1 MNRSVLTLSLVA
13 AMLTTSV
20 SFTALADKEDN
31 GAILGAIVGGIL
43 GNQVGKGNG
52 KTVATGIGIILGAV
66 VGADIGRDLDN
77 NDRRAL
83 EEAQR
88 DAFRRPIGQRTDW
101 DGNNYGSRTGAR
113 GNFRTTRE
121 GYLRTNSRE
130 ICREYEST
138 IITRQKTETKTG
150 IACSSANGSWRE
162 VTSTE
167 VVFRDGSSVRNE
179 TVVVGNNGRRGRVR
193 PVEPVRPSPRPPV
206 VVPTPNY
213 NYASLRG
220 YCQDYDHS
228 QFMIAKQFAAS
239 YNGPYLSQSEATRWA
254 MEYNREHRCG
264 TITEYSSRFQ
274 AALSLA
280 TSYNGLY
287 LSQSEA
293 RNYAAEKAEYLTTS
307 DVAEMTNTIVKLKN
321 FVTSYN
327 GLYKSQSEAGRIAR
341 NWVDRNNCENS
352 SQIQMMWDQF
362 NREYQFATSYNG
374 LYLSQAEARN
384 YALGNVARMSRCSDL
399 LR

>member
-1 MNRSVLTLSLVA
+1 MNRSFLSFSLVA

-20 SFTALADKEDN
+20 SVTALADKEDN
-31 GAILGAIVGGIL
+31 GAIIGAIVGGIL

-52 KTVATGIGIILGAV
+52 KKVATGLGIILGAV
-66 VGADIGRDLDN
+66 VGADIGKDLDN

-88 DAFRRPIGQRTDW
+88 DSFRRPIGERTEW
-101 DGNNYGSRTGAR
+101 DGNSYGSRTGAR

-121 GYLRTNSRE
+121 GYLRSNSRKV
-130 ICREYEST
+130 CREYESV
-138 IITRQKTETKTG
+138 IVTRQKTETKTG

-162 VTSTE
+162 VNTTE
-167 VVFRDGSSVRNE
+167 VVF
-179 TVVVGNNGRRGRVR
+179 NGRRRNGGNYRSG
-193 PVEPVRPSPRPPV
+193 PVRPIEPSRPMPRPPV

-213 NYASLRG
+213 GYGSLRG

-228 QFMIAKQFAAS
+228 QFMIAKQFATS

-254 MEYNREHRCG
+254 LEYNREHRCG
-264 TITEYSSRFQ
+264 TITEFSSRFQ
-274 AALSLA
+274 ALKSLA

-287 LSQSEA
+287 LRETEA
-293 RNYAAEKAEYLTTS
+293 RVYAAEKAEYHTTA
-307 DVAEMTNTIVKLKN
+307 DVAELVNTIAKLKS
-321 FVTSYN
+321 FVTAYN
-327 GLYKSQSEAGRIAR
+327 GLYKGQSDAGRIAR
-341 NWVDRNNCENS
+341 NWTDRNNCENS

-374 LYLSQAEARN
+374 LYLGQTEARN
-384 YALGNVARMSRCSDL
+384 YALGKVSRMSRCSDL

>member
-1 MNRSVLTLSLVA
+1 MNRSFLSYSLVA

-31 GAILGAIVGGIL
+31 GAIIGAIVGGIL

-52 KTVATGIGIILGAV
+52 KTVATGLGIILGAV
-66 VGADIGRDLDN
+66 VGADIGKDLDN

-88 DAFRRPIGQRTDW
+88 DSFRRPIGERTEW
-101 DGNNYGSRTGAR
+101 DGNRYGSRTGAR

-121 GYLRTNSRE
+121 GYLRSNSRE
-130 ICREYEST
+130 VCREYESV
-138 IITRQKTETKTG
+138 IVTRQKTETKTG

-162 VTSTE
+162 VNTTE
-167 VVFRDGSSVRNE
+167 VVF
-179 TVVVGNNGRRGRVR
+179 NGRPRNGGNYGSG
-193 PVEPVRPSPRPPV
+193 PVRPIEPSRPMPRPPV

-213 NYASLRG
+213 RYGSLRG

-228 QFMIAKQFAAS
+228 QFTIAKQFATS

-264 TITEYSSRFQ
+264 TITEFSSRFQ
-274 AALSLA
+274 AALNLA

-287 LSQSEA
+287 LGQTEA
-293 RNYAAEKAEYLTTS
+293 RTYAAEKAEYLS
-307 DVAEMTNTIVKLKN
+307 AAEISEMANTITKLKS

-327 GLYKSQSEAGRIAR
+327 GLYKGQSDAGRIAR
-341 NWVDRNNCENS
+341 NWTDRNNCENS

-374 LYLSQAEARN
+374 LYLGQTEARN
-384 YALGNVARMSRCSDL
+384 YALDKVSRMSRCSDL